1 MSKKGSEKTTTTV
14 NYDTEAWGAMKDL
27 AETQTG
33 IMKEQYDHYKKY
45 FQEYEISAIQ
55 ADKELLPYASEAARL
70 TLEEQSRDITANREL
85 KDALRTDQLAEIQQS
100 RPVAEKYYKD
110 ALEGV
115 NETDYMNRAQAD
127 VEHGFKGSAESLV
140 RQAGLYGIT
149 TGDQGFKK
157 SLSDLALDKALG
169 IAGARTAARKTAQDT
184 SFARLSDA
192 MAKRSGGTL
201 HGVTSTTGANQTT
214 LSSSDPLASTLSA
227 GSTASSSL
235 SQLLQQLGT
244 TSKTTQK
251 AGWGDTLMDL
261 GGLALAGYGL
271 SKWKGF

>member
-33 IMKEQYDHYKKY
+33 IMKEQYDLYKKY

-201 HGVTSTTGANQTT
+201 PGVTSTTGANQTT

-271 SKWKGF
+271 SKWKG